1 MTFRRARG
9 ALYMSLKVRIL
20 RTMSTWPGI
29 FQGEPAF
36 AVGGAH
42 EVAPCA
48 PPFLF
53 AGPLPDYQSKSAK
66 DSSHIRQSSESTRT
80 RSTKRLL
87 SPAFNHGNAQRRQ
100 RLAILGE
107 MRRRRRSHSRMS
119 SFVQRS
125 QYE

>member
-20 RTMSTWPGI
+20 RIMSTWPGI

-53 AGPLPDYQSKSAK
+53 AGRPGMSINVTLKFLNPLAANQ
-66 DSSHIRQSSESTRT
+66 
-80 RSTKRLL
+80 L
-87 SPAFNHGNAQRRQ
+87 GNAGPQCQ
-100 RLAILGE
+100 TDLGFCFPILG
-107 MRRRRRSHSRMS
+107 SPTTKVIS
-119 SFVQRS
+119 
-125 QYE
+125 